1 MSATAEIE
9 QGGALPALAA
19 EHLRSGAR
27 LKARARGY
35 SMWPFYRDGVL
46 VEIES
51 CRAADLEIGDVAL
64 VETSKGLLLHRVVGH
79 LGQGLLTKGDAR
91 RRVDGVIPPKRVLG
105 RAPSRP
111 GDRLLG
117 HLSPRVGWGLWLAA
131 NIYRQFFDR
140 FKGRI

>member
-1 MSATAEIE
+1 MSVNLDVELDE
-9 QGGALPALAA
+9 VLPALAA

-35 SMWPFYRDGVL
+35 SMWPFYRDGSL

-91 RRVDGVIPPKRVLG
+91 RTVDGVIPPKRVLG
-105 RAPSRP
+105 RAPPRP

-117 HLSPRVGWGLWLAA
+117 RLSPRLGWGVWLAA